1 MRRRPAWLLA
11 LPAWAWYVAWFLIP
25 VAIVGVYSFG
35 RRGVLA
41 DGETDNVIL
50 SDLSFDRYREAVRE
64 PFGVLLRLTLETSV
78 IGTVICFI
86 IALPAAY
93 AMATKFGPRGRTVA
107 LALVIIPFWTSFLLR
122 TYSWTILLTSRGVLS
137 ERLQIWGIR
146 DTPIEV
152 LGTRTAV
159 QIGVVYN
166 YLPLMV
172 FPLFVAFDRLEP
184 SLREAARDLGA
195 GRFRTFFGITM
206 PLSKAGI
213 TSGLLLVFVPLMG
226 DFVTAEVLGKAKGT
240 MIGQSIYGQFLDS
253 GNWALG
259 SAMSVLLI
267 LLIAATVMT
276 FALAVKVTTLAFAGV
291 RSVRVPEVGT

>member
-1 MRRRPAWLLA
+1 LSIPAWI
-11 LPAWAWYVAWFLIP
+11 WYVTWFVIP
-25 VAIVGVYSFG
+25 VGIIVMYSFG
-35 RRGVLA
+35 RRGVIA
-41 DGETDNVIL
+41 NGETDNVIL
-50 SDLSFDRYREAVRE
+50 TNLSFDRYSEALRA
-64 PFGVLLRLTLETSV
+64 PFGTLLRLTLETAA
-78 IGTVICFI
+78 IGTAICFV
-86 IALPAAY
+86 IAVPAAY
-93 AMATKFGPRGRTVA
+93 AMATKLGPRARMVA

-122 TYSWTILLTSRGVLS
+122 TYAWTILLASRGVLS
-137 ERLQIWGIR
+137 EELQDRGLR
-146 DTPIEV
+146 DTPIEL

-195 GRFRTFFGITM
+195 GRLRTFLGVTL
-206 PLSKAGI
+206 PLSAAGV

-226 DFVTAEVLGKAKGT
+226 DFVTAEVLGKAQGT

-267 LLIAATVMT
+267 GLIAATVGC
-276 FALAVKVTTLAFAGV
+276 FALALRLSLLAFHSSRDLRLPRQAA
-291 RSVRVPEVGT
+291 